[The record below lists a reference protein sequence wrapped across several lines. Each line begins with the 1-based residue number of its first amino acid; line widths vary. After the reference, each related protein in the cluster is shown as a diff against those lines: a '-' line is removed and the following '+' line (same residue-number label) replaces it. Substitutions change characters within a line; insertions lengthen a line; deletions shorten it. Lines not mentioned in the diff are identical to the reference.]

1 MPAKQCIKKRA
12 VVQQLG
18 YEGKLARRPLTIGQN
33 VITQII
39 STCFGFTLNIVVC
52 ARRDDV
58 DKGKMTNDP
67 VVANGNG
74 GWPTA
79 MFGTHESSRCNIDRR
94 PGLTPSEFIREYDVT
109 RPCL

>member
-12 VVQQLG
+12 AVQQLG

-52 ARRDDV
+52 ARRD
-58 DKGKMTNDP
+58 DP